1 VDLLN
6 LVLPRRCAVCRI
18 PGTDLCG
25 TCLDGLRRLAGP
37 LCARCGAPTA
47 WPVSRCRECSGR
59 RLAFASARAAIAYDD
74 PATRFVGAWKE
85 RGLRGLASAAADLM
99 VEVLPPP
106 RGTLTFVPADGDRW
120 LERGHHPAERLAGE
134 LSRRWDLPASKLLVR
149 TGRSRRQRG
158 LPLAER
164 RRNVSGAFRATRS
177 VPPSVVL
184 VDDVYT
190 TGSTATAAA
199 SALRKGGARD
209 VHVVALARA
218 VRSIR

>member
-1 VDLLN
+1 
-6 LVLPRRCAVCRI
+6 
-18 PGTDLCG
+18 
-25 TCLDGLRRLAGP
+25 
-37 LCARCGAPTA
+37 
-47 WPVSRCRECSGR
+47 
-59 RLAFASARAAIAYDD
+59 
-74 PATRFVGAWKE
+74 
-85 RGLRGLASAAADLM
+85 M

>member
-1 VDLLN
+1 MDLLD
-6 LVLPRRCAVCRI
+6 LVLPRRCAVCSH
-18 PGTDLCG
+18 PGADLCPS
-25 TCLDGLRRLAGP
+25 CLDGLNRLTGP

-85 RGLRGLASAAADLM
+85 RGLRGLASAAADLL

-106 RGTLTFVPADGDRW
+106 RGMLTFVPSDGDRW
-120 LERGHHPAERLAGE
+120 LKRGHHPAERLALE
-134 LSRRWDLPASKLLVR
+134 LAVRWELPVAQMLLR

-164 RRNVSGAFRATRS
+164 RRNVARSFRPTRS
-177 VPPSVVL
+177 VPRSVVL

-199 SALRKGGARD
+199 SALRKGGGHA

-218 VRSIR
+218 VRGIR